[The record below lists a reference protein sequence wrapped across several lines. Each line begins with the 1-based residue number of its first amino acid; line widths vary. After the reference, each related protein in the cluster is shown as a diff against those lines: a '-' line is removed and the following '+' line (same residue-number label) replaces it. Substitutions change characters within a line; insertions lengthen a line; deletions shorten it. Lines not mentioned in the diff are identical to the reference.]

1 MSTANLAAE
10 TDGIQL
16 ALSSFIPNST
26 PELTFQKILF
36 TLWYIW
42 KARNDYH
49 FKRKRWTAAQ
59 VHHAAVAHMD
69 SHNTALSMHQPIPN
83 QTIRHTTQEAAHSG
97 TNFQMQVLTIP

>member
-59 VHHAAVAHMD
+59 VHHAVAAHMD